1 MATSKI
7 PLVQG
12 DTGPQLKLTI
22 NDQRTG
28 LPVDLSDPQTRVRV
42 LFREVG
48 SDGVKAIMFCEPI
61 PGRYDKEAEVVDYT
75 PPYDVPGRGGM
86 VVMQWT
92 PDALDTAGE
101 FEAEVESTL
110 ADGMIQTAYNIVK
123 FTVREQFN
131 G

>member
-1 MATSKI
+1 MAAKI

-12 DTGPQLKLTI
+12 DTGPQLTLSVIDK
-22 NDQRTG
+22 RTG
-28 LPVDLSDPQTRVRV
+28 LPLDLSSPQTRVRV

-48 SDGVKAIMFCEPI
+48 SDTVKAVMFGRPV
-61 PGRYDKEAEVVDYT
+61 PGRLDTDADEVDYS
-75 PPYDVPGRGGM
+75 PPYDVPGRGGR
-86 VVMQWT
+86 VVVDWS

-110 ADGMIQTAYNIVK
+110 ADGTIQTAYNILK
-123 FTVREQFN
+123 FTVREEFN